1 VATRGESAQID
12 GRRLRG
18 GRTRRRLVEAYVELV
33 EGGESRPRGVAVA
46 SQAGVSLRTLYH
58 HFEHLADLADVALTS
73 ESTRQLESLP
83 DVDSDGSLAGRID
96 ALVKTRG
103 ELFDAAADLGR
114 ATVAVGR
121 PTRSLEGGHGSRS
134 VLRRQIERTF
144 STELAAQ
151 QPPAH
156 SLLDSVDAV
165 TSADAWAYL
174 RGELGRTPG
183 EARAAITTSLQR
195 LLSDEPVEQQR
206 ATSG

>member
-1 VATRGESAQID
+1 VATPRESARID

-58 HFEHLADLADVALTS
+58 HFEHLSDLAEVALAS

-96 ALVKTRG
+96 ALAKTRG

-121 PTRSLEGGHGSRS
+121 PTRSLEGGQGSRS

-151 QPPAH
+151 PPPAH
-156 SLLDSVDAV
+156 SLLDAVDAV

-174 RGELGRTPG
+174 RGELGRSPA
-183 EARAAITTSLQR
+183 EARAAVTTTLQR
-195 LLSDEPVEQQR
+195 LLTLEPVQHQR

>member
-1 VATRGESAQID
+1 VATRAESAQID

-58 HFEHLADLADVALTS
+58 HFEHLSDLATVALAS

-121 PTRSLEGGHGSRS
+121 PTRSLEGAHGSRS

-151 QPPAH
+151 SPPAH
-156 SLLDSVDAV
+156 SLLDAVDAV
-165 TSADAWAYL
+165 TSADAWSYL
-174 RGELGRTPG
+174 RGELGRSPVD
-183 EARAAITTSLQR
+183 ARAAVITTLQR
-195 LLSDEPVEQQR
+195 LLSDEPVQQQR